1 MTNHLGDRVRLSIG
15 DRLTIVGLI
24 LGHLVLVGG
33 IAIGMW
39 TRLAVLEAKVERQ
52 NVDINELR
60 RAVAGW

>member
-1 MTNHLGDRVRLSIG
+1 MTNHLGDRVRLSIA
-15 DRLTIVGLI
+15 DRLTIIGLV

-52 NVDINELR
+52 TLDINELR
-60 RAVAGW
+60 RGMEE